1 MLVKCFFWQRQD
13 LGEDLPFRFFYMQQY
28 TGQLQCQPPG
38 RRRSGKLEMGLWS
51 GPTTAVQSPERGK
64 SQPLPSSG
72 GRGAR
77 SYCLRIE
84 STAPPDTRGG
94 RAQRLVAAPAAV
106 CLSLSLLP
114 CAVPSPLFRA
124 GLREPGGAERAS
136 QAARRRAHG
145 TARRPPALS
154 WANLARISW
163 RLYRTVAPASPVWPC
178 CIRRCKSSLELINT
192 CNFRGEAKH
201 HLYYYVRGSRALASR
216 CDYYDV
222 PFRYHHRQSDGTHS
236 AQVFDAMGG
245 SELMALVSSSSSS
258 ARQYLRCA
266 ALRSAGSHARTT
278 GSASK
283 PPPLL

>member
-1 MLVKCFFWQRQD
+1 
-13 LGEDLPFRFFYMQQY
+13 
-28 TGQLQCQPPG
+28 
-38 RRRSGKLEMGLWS
+38 MGLWS
-51 GPTTAVQSPERGK
+51 GPTTAVQTPEGGK
-64 SQPLPSSG
+64 SQPLALYP
-72 GRGAR
+72 
-77 SYCLRIE
+77 
-84 STAPPDTRGG
+84 
-94 RAQRLVAAPAAV
+94 LVAAAARGRTVSESNRPLHQTHEVDLRSGWWLPLSV
-106 CLSLSLLP
+106 CLSLSCRVPCHLP
-114 CAVPSPLFRA
+114 SSVP
-124 GLREPGGAERAS
+124 GWEPGRGAERAS
-136 QAARRRAHG
+136 QAQAARRRAHG

-222 PFRYHHRQSDGTHS
+222 PFRYHHRQFDGTHS

-266 ALRSAGSHARTT
+266 AQAGSHACTT

>member
-1 MLVKCFFWQRQD
+1 MPTGRPAPLRQAGNGPLVWSHNRSPD
-13 LGEDLPFRFFYMQQY
+13 SR
-28 TGQLQCQPPG
+28 G
-38 RRRSGKLEMGLWS
+38 REVAASS
-51 GPTTAVQSPERGK
+51 
-64 SQPLPSSG
+64 PLPSSG

-94 RAQRLVAAPAAV
+94 PAQRLVAAAV

-124 GLREPGGAERAS
+124 VLGEAPSEPAS
-136 QAARRRAHG
+136 QPARRRARHG
-145 TARRPPALS
+145 APPACPVLGEPGPDFVATLPDGGARLS
-154 WANLARISW
+154 SLAV
-163 RLYRTVAPASPVWPC
+163 LHV
-178 CIRRCKSSLELINT
+178 RRCKSSLELINT

-222 PFRYHHRQSDGTHS
+222 PFRYHHRQSDGTHR

-266 ALRSAGSHARTT
+266 AQAAMHA
-278 GSASK
+278 
-283 PPPLL
+283 PLAVPANHHHCCRKEWQKY